1 MRLYEL
7 IISDE
12 NVDEVFAISMVD
24 DPAIEAYGNYFHKEE
39 IHFKEIKEE
48 GLFMAPILIPNKK
61 ILRVDGSGV
70 PYEVYFSPET
80 IKRLSQMYL
89 EKKYQDSVTLEHDMK
104 VDGITLVESWVK
116 ESIEKDK
123 SKLYGLNVPAGSW
136 LGTFKID
143 NAEMKEKFRKGEVSA
158 VSIEG
163 IFEHMERT
171 PKEQLQSAML
181 MESFAD
187 YMMKDVEELTAIE
200 ADMVLAKLKDAI
212 FNKEHLEL
220 ESYSDYGNG
229 IKNNAKKGIELN
241 EKNGNKCATQTGKV
255 RAQQLAKG
263 ESISLETIKRM
274 HSYLSRAEGEYD
286 KSDDSSDCANISYL
300 LWGGKAAL
308 SWSRNKL
315 RELGEL
321 EENEAQP
328 SITSSYPGESSGSMI
343 SPELLVEEGEL
354 DVYGYET
361 THFYICPGA
370 LGTFKH
376 LTEEMDIEDD
386 SLKDMIKAAAL
397 IADAVFMIEKNVID
411 SESATEAQ
419 LKRAEVLVSM
429 FKDIFKTVDERTG
442 MKHDISYMDGHI
454 EVIKK
459 YL

>member
-116 ESIEKDK
+116 ESVEKDK

-171 PKEQLQSAML
+171 PKEQMQSAIL

-187 YMMKDVEELTAIE
+187 YMMKDVEDLNEEESTLVLSRIKEAI
-200 ADMVLAKLKDAI
+200 D
-212 FNKEHLEL
+212 NKEHLEQTTEL
-220 ESYSDYGNG
+220 SYIDDINEDE
-229 IKNNAKKGIELN
+229 AKDLLNKIHSMLMPNVEL
-241 EKNGNKCATQTGKV
+241 
-255 RAQQLAKG
+255 
-263 ESISLETIKRM
+263 
-274 HSYLSRAEGEYD
+274 AE
-286 KSDDSSDCANISYL
+286 
-300 LWGGKAAL
+300 
-308 SWSRNKL
+308 
-315 RELGEL
+315 
-321 EENEAQP
+321 P
-328 SITSSYPGESSGSMI
+328 SVNSTYPGEASGSI
-343 SPELLVEEGEL
+343 SP
-354 DVYGYET
+354 
-361 THFYICPGA
+361 
-370 LGTFKH
+370 
-376 LTEEMDIEDD
+376 
-386 SLKDMIKAAAL
+386 
-397 IADAVFMIEKNVID
+397 
-411 SESATEAQ
+411 AT
-419 LKRAEVLVSM
+419 
-429 FKDIFKTVDERTG
+429 I
-442 MKHDISYMDGHI
+442 
-454 EVIKK
+454 
-459 YL
+459 